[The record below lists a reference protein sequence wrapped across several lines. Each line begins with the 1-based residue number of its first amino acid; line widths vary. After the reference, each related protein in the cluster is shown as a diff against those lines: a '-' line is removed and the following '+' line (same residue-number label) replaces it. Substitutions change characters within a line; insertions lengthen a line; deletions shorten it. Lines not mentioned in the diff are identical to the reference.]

1 MSEPIVAGFE
11 HVDVCAMLGGT
22 PWLCRLHDRAH
33 VTLGPSKSAGLRY
46 QCNWRPLRIQDIIH
60 CMTRPAFDV
69 SQLTPDEKLDLKAAP
84 IWQPGSGWVS
94 QGELGRRMRPVLA
107 SRWVLDHLNSL
118 NWNQSMATNC
128 PRVNFR
134 AHHRPCQDY
143 GNCASSGRT
152 CAHKYGIM

>member
-69 SQLTPDEKLDLKAAP
+69 SQLTPDEKLDL
-84 IWQPGSGWVS
+84 I
-94 QGELGRRMRPVLA
+94 GELWDSLDDGDIALSPEQQSELQ
-107 SRWVLDHLNSL
+107 SRLD
-118 NWNQSMATNC
+118 
-128 PRVNFR
+128 RVER
-134 AHHRPCQDY
+134 D
-143 GNCASSGRT
+143 GVSGRPWHEVE
-152 CAHKYGIM
+152 ARLRGL